1 MVLPNITRRLFMK
14 GLGALAGST
23 ALPKGIA
30 SLATKEAVK
39 TIPYAPPWV
48 NSLVGTLKKTPLHTA
63 DFNFAKV
70 GNNAAAAKIGSKA
83 KKIYGGGTA
92 TETHFRVKS
101 GANRVGDDSR
111 LGVEGQ
117 QWDDI
122 ILTEEPG
129 QTSLTWKNKSYDH
142 GNDQHIVIDHKNKE
156 TRFVDDNWHMEAGGE
171 DIAKDDWVE
180 YVMSTDKN
188 KIAKEMGFYKA
199 DPKGVKGKDID
210 EWSVS
215 EMDNTYSDTFKEYVD
230 SFSPSGNM
238 FNTVERAQLKLQ
250 KEQIKKLEKIEN
262 DRLVRE
268 MKEDQM
274 AEWEEEFRGGFG
286 MHGYNKGGFV
296 DYGEMKEVVPPLDGY
311 ATGGIGKLIVKQA
324 PKVLNKLREWAPQIT
339 GQVAKPQKLKNPWAV
354 FDKHGN
360 PIKDFKL
367 KKEADSWLKK
377 ERDVDPINQD
387 EYYTNII
394 DYKVGKI
401 DPTKVKPTKPKETD
415 APAMF
420 YRSREEIIQG
430 PPIMTGEQWMQ
441 FLKTRG
447 VRDIEMMDT
456 SLGPWLNHNLKNKIS
471 KNDLVAKFDNIVPDF
486 DVQVTGS
493 DFTEGMSIAKGLQNV
508 DSSVFSPESAK
519 IIRFL
524 QAQTKNISDDKSAKE
539 VMTNLDNLF
548 DNAYGIKNVT
558 KEGIP
563 ADSISVPYEIKQVMS
578 DVLSAGRQRGV
589 GMEGSAFVG
598 RPSHGSSQ
606 VFGGSTSGKNY
617 REFLFNWKP
626 KGPRVNEPK
635 YNYAHSFGGAK
646 GENAFMHARV
656 SDRVDEYGNKLIFVE
671 EFQSDMHQP
680 VSAAL
685 RKAEKTGKKVGKEG
699 RYAPRLDADV
709 PVDSKANLEQM
720 ANIQRQ
726 IDRLLETNPRS
737 PKLAKLYEQKEMIRG
752 IEAPKIAK
760 GDHSGIPEG
769 PFKNSQDYM
778 EFAIKYL
785 LRVAKD
791 GNYDGVA
798 FSTPAIKNLKMT
810 PGSKDYQGNIIAYG
824 NILNNAIRKAKSKSG
839 TDLVETSIGAKVDRQ
854 TGRYGSEDVMQY
866 FGVPALMLK
875 GNKKALEKISKGLP
889 AYKEGG
895 LTKTVPPEEGPLPY
909 GIFKDVVPK
918 L

>member
-1 MVLPNITRRLFMK
+1 MVLPAITRRAFMK
-14 GLGALAGST
+14 GIGALAGSKV
-23 ALPKGIA
+23 LPKGI
-30 SLATKEAVK
+30 TKALSGVSTEGVK
-39 TIPYAPPWV
+39 YAPPWI
-48 NSLVGTLKKTPLHTA
+48 NAMLKTLKGTPTHGSN
-63 DFNFAKV
+63 FNFAKLANGAQV
-70 GNNAAAAKIGSKA
+70 AKIGSQA
-83 KKIYGGGTA
+83 KKIYGGEA
-92 TETHFRVKS
+92 KETFFRVKTTA
-101 GANRVGDDSR
+101 GKVGDNPK

-129 QTSLTWKNKSYDH
+129 QTSLTWKNKNYDH

-156 TRFVDDNWHMEAGGE
+156 TRFVDDNWSMDAGGE
-171 DIAKDDWVE
+171 DIVKDDWIE
-180 YVMSTDKN
+180 FPIETN
-188 KIAKEMGFYKA
+188 KTALERKEGLFKGDA
-199 DPKGVKGKDID
+199 DDYMVDYQSVNDMD
-210 EWSVS
+210 EWYQD
-215 EMDNTYSDTFKEYVD
+215 MFHEYVD

-238 FNTVERAQLKLQ
+238 FGTAERAQLKLQ
-250 KEQIKKLEKIEN
+250 KEQLRKLEKLEN

-268 MKEDQM
+268 RKEDQM
-274 AEWEEEFRGGFG
+274 AKWEDEFRGGFG

-311 ATGGIGKLIVKQA
+311 AAGGIGKLVVKQA

-339 GQVAKPQKLKNPWAV
+339 GTVAKPQKLKNPWAV

-360 PIKDFKL
+360 PIQEFKL
-367 KKEADSWLKK
+367 KKEADAWWKK
-377 ERDVDPINQD
+377 AREESPET
-387 EYYTNII
+387 EYYEEVIQYN
-394 DYKVGKI
+394 VGKI

-420 YRSREEIIQG
+420 FRSREEIIQG

-441 FLKTRG
+441 FLKARG

-456 SLGPWLNHNLKNKIS
+456 SLGPWLSANLKNKVS

-486 DVQVTGS
+486 DVQVTGR
-493 DFTEGMSIAKGLQNV
+493 DFSEGMSIAKGLQNV
-508 DSSVFSPESAK
+508 DSTVFSPESSK

-539 VMTNLDNLF
+539 VMTSLDNLF
-548 DNAYGIKNVT
+548 ENAYGIKNVT

-563 ADSISVPYEIKQVMS
+563 ADSTSVPYEIKQVMT

-598 RPSHGSSQ
+598 SPSHGSSQ

-626 KGPRVNEPK
+626 KGPRINEPK
-635 YNYAHSFGGAK
+635 YDYAHSFGGAK

-680 VSAAL
+680 ISAAL
-685 RKAEKTGKKVGKEG
+685 RKAEKEGKKIPKEG
-699 RYAPRLDADV
+699 KYFPRLDVATAK
-709 PVDSKANLEQM
+709 SNKSNLEQM

-726 IDRLLETNPRS
+726 IERLLETNPRS
-737 PKLAKLYEQKEMIRG
+737 PKLKKLYEQKEMIRG
-752 IEAPKIAK
+752 IESEAAQSAGK
-760 GDHSGIPEG
+760 GTSNIPEG

-824 NILNNAIRKAKSKSG
+824 NILKNAIQKAKSKSG
-839 TDLVETSIGAKVDRQ
+839 ADLVETSIGAKVDRQ

-875 GNKKALEKISKGLP
+875 GNTKALEKISKGLP
-889 AYKEGG
+889 AYKDGG
-895 LTKTVPPEEGPLPY
+895 LTETIPPEKGPLPY
-909 GIFKDVVPK
+909 GIFKDVVPT

>member
-1 MVLPNITRRLFMK
+1 MK
-14 GLGALAGST
+14 GIGALAGT
-23 ALPKGIA
+23 KVLPKGLADI
-30 SLATKEAVK
+30 ATKEAVK
-39 TIPYAPPWV
+39 KIPYAPPWV
-48 NSLVGTLKKTPLHTA
+48 SSMVNTLQRTPLHTA

-70 GNNAAAAKIGSKA
+70 GNNAAAAKIGSTT
-83 KKIYGGGTA
+83 KKIYGGKTA
-92 TETHFRVKS
+92 TETHFRVKP
-101 GANRVGDDSR
+101 GASRVGEDSR

-129 QTSLTWKNKSYDH
+129 QTSLTWKNRSYDH

-171 DIAKDDWVE
+171 DIAKDDWIE
-180 YVMSTDKN
+180 YAFQTDKG
-188 KIAKEMGFYKA
+188 KLEKELGVF
-199 DPKGVKGKDID
+199 KGDVDDGMVDYQSVNSMD
-210 EWSVS
+210 E
-215 EMDNTYSDTFKEYVD
+215 YYADTFQSYVD

-238 FNTVERAQLKLQ
+238 FGTVERAQLKLQ

-311 ATGGIGKLIVKQA
+311 ATGGIGKLVVKQA

-360 PIKDFKL
+360 PIKDFRL
-367 KKEADSWLKK
+367 KKEADQWFKK
-377 ERDVDPINQD
+377 AQD
-387 EYYTNII
+387 DATGPEYYEEII

-401 DPTKVKPTKPKETD
+401 DPKTVKPPKPKPTD

-430 PPIMTGEQWMQ
+430 PPIMTGEQWMK
-441 FLKTRG
+441 FLKARG

-456 SLGPWLNHNLKNKIS
+456 SLGPWLNQNLKNKVS

-493 DFTEGMSIAKGLQNV
+493 DFSEGMSIAKGLQNV

-558 KEGIP
+558 TEGIP
-563 ADSISVPYEIKQVMS
+563 ADSISVPYEIKQVMT

-598 RPSHGSSQ
+598 SPSHGSSQ
-606 VFGGSTSGKNY
+606 VLGSTRGKNY

-626 KGPRVNEPK
+626 KGPRTNEPK
-635 YNYAHSFGGAK
+635 YDYAHSFSGAK

-680 VSAAL
+680 ISAAI
-685 RKAEKTGKKVGKEG
+685 RAAEKEGKKIPKKG
-699 RYAPRLDADV
+699 RYAPRLDVDV

-737 PKLAKLYEQKEMIRG
+737 PKLAKLYEQKDMIRN
-752 IEAPKIAK
+752 IETPKIAK

-824 NILNNAIRKAKSKSG
+824 NILKNAIQKAKSKSG
-839 TDLVETSIGAKVDRQ
+839 ADLVETSIGAKVDRQ
-854 TGRYGSEDVMQY
+854 IGRYGSEDVMQY

-875 GNKKALEKISKGLP
+875 GNTKALEKISKGLP

-895 LTKTVPPEEGPLPY
+895 LTKTVPPEKGPLPY
-909 GIFKDVVPK
+909 GIFKDVVPT